1 MRRPTLGKS
10 MALLA
15 TLALS
20 AALLA
25 PVILAAARGE
35 APAPQPD
42 NPQPGARRP
51 EGRMLQPGQ
60 AAPDVEL
67 ARLVIEK
74 DKSGNPVGKLSEQ
87 KVKLSSLAGSKPVC
101 LIFTSYT

>member
-25 PVILAAARGE
+25 PVILAAARDE
-35 APAPQPD
+35 APAPQP
-42 NPQPGARRP
+42 NIPQPGARRP
-51 EGRMLQPGQ
+51 EARMLQPGQ

-74 DKSGNPVGKLSEQ
+74 DKSGNPVGKLSDQ